1 VMYSMNG
8 VSPALHPVSTS
19 MAILSLEDED
29 DLRSPSAR
37 IVTGQLLNN
46 GGTGAF
52 DLLQKPDYL
61 LRVQGAVANGNTGAE
76 NRSGWTFQ
84 S

>member
-1 VMYSMNG
+1 MVRVFLVYH
-8 VSPALHPVSTS
+8 A
-19 MAILSLEDED
+19 LSLITFIYLGDED

-37 IVTGQLLNN
+37 IVNGQLLNN

-61 LRVQGAVANGNTGAE
+61 LRAQGAVANGNTGVE